1 MSDKSV
7 HGRSGAAFTK
17 DREKWLSP
25 KGTQKRTT
33 TLNRFQYLVQRK
45 HLFLHPSFGQCVFH
59 CRCLITFFS
68 SSSLLSSAVCSIRME
83 GRMKKK
89 TVFHSIFILD
99 VKLFIVYEVRTTRSN
114 ALFSYWLFRRWLL
127 WMLLLCAPNIF
138 DSKTF
143 MFIS

>member
-68 SSSLLSSAVCSIRME
+68 SSSLLSSTVCSIRME

-89 TVFHSIFILD
+89 NGVSFDFHSRRETVHCLRSTNYKIECIVFILALPSMTF
-99 VKLFIVYEVRTTRSN
+99 VNAVVVRSEHLRFENVHVY
-114 ALFSYWLFRRWLL
+114 
-127 WMLLLCAPNIF
+127 
-138 DSKTF
+138 
-143 MFIS
+143 